1 MKKLISNYT
10 FDPVARTISFA
21 DYTAINLEGL
31 LLVTNVT
38 DNQIIYNFADPCF
51 GGGVNGNTVTLTYDT
66 TSMSSTDALQIY
78 YDDNNEGPLTDELF
92 HLFMRLSRIMQS
104 NATVDSADRQIVRV
118 GTIDGGTIG
127 TVTNVGTVG
136 TVSTITGGTINT
148 VQNVNAAG
156 TLNALNSVDTRYL
169 LMDTSRNTYAN
180 LIRPKLI
187 S

>member
-10 FDPVARTISFA
+10 FNPAARTISFT
-21 DYTAINLEGL
+21 DYTSIDLEGML
-31 LLVTNVT
+31 LITNVT

-66 TSMSSTDALQIY
+66 TSMSNTDALQIY
-78 YDDNNEGPLTDELF
+78 YDDNSEGPLTDELF

-104 NATVDSADRQIVRV
+104 NATVDSLDRQVVRV
-118 GTIDGGTIG
+118 GTIDGGTISQVT
-127 TVTNVGTVG
+127 TVVNTNAV
-136 TVSTITGGTINT
+136 
-148 VQNVNAAG
+148 G

>member
-10 FDPVARTISFA
+10 FNPAARTISFT
-21 DYTAINLEGL
+21 DYTSIDLEGL
-31 LLVTNVT
+31 LLITNVT

-66 TSMSSTDALQIY
+66 TSMSNTDALQIY
-78 YDDNNEGPLTDELF
+78 YDDNSEGPLTDELF

-104 NATVDSADRQIVRV
+104 NATVDSLDRQVVRV
-118 GTIDGGTIG
+118 GTIDGGIIG
-127 TVTNVGTVG
+127 Q
-136 TVSTITGGTINT
+136 VSTVVNT
-148 VQNVNAAG
+148 NAVG